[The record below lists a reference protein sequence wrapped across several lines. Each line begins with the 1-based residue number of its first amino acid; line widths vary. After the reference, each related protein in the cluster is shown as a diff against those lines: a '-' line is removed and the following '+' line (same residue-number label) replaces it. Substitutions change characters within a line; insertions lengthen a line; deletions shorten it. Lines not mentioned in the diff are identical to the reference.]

1 MEVIFSLAG
10 LAFGLFLL
18 FCPVVALVMALNA
31 HSRITLLEQTA
42 GELKE
47 KLSRL
52 ACELADAKPSPPSS
66 SDDLTRPVEA
76 GSEPVPTLSSMGEG
90 AMAVCLKIYR
100 KPVRRVLFQMPKPQP
115 GKTQS
120 LMHGLQNPT
129 TDNPLVKN

>member
-31 HSRITLLEQTA
+31 RSRITLLEQTA

-47 KLSRL
+47 KLTRL
-52 ACELADAKPSPPSS
+52 ACELADAQPSSPSS

-76 GSEPVPTLSSMGEG
+76 SSEPSHTLSPVGEG
-90 AMAVCLKIYR
+90 TID
-100 KPVRRVLFQMPKPQP
+100 RRAHV
-115 GKTQS
+115 
-120 LMHGLQNPT
+120 
-129 TDNPLVKN
+129 